1 MNVSS
6 FSISFQRQ
14 AHLVLRSIAAISHK
28 RGLVDDAS
36 WMSQVPMKA
45 TWLPLNTLFHAPNTV
60 WVSKA
65 AHVFLIVFYFSEP
78 RPILKAFFYLLGA
91 FGAFEDP
98 RVSSKPDVFMR
109 LKVNRPICPPE
120 VALPSGFRKLGHV
133 LLVQRELA
141 VNLSHVAPQNTI
153 MKRQPLKGGKT
164 HLWCGLQFILP
175 TYADQEIISLLPF
188 MEHPLC
194 ARCFISIVFNTHKN
208 HM

>member
-1 MNVSS
+1 M
-6 FSISFQRQ
+6 
-14 AHLVLRSIAAISHK
+14 HLL
-28 RGLVDDAS
+28 
-36 WMSQVPMKA
+36 
-45 TWLPLNTLFHAPNTV
+45 
-60 WVSKA
+60 
-65 AHVFLIVFYFSEP
+65 
-78 RPILKAFFYLLGA
+78 
-91 FGAFEDP
+91 DP

-141 VNLSHVAPQNTI
+141 VNLSYVAPQNTI

-194 ARCFISIVFNTHKN
+194 DRCFIFIVFNTHKN
-208 HM
+208 HMCFISPLNRCVPRSREMNWDAQGCATQQKCILDPNPRR